1 MRKVSRTTSRE
12 RGVTAAE
19 LREETGCAH
28 RPKAEHPRPSWAL
41 PDNRRDLDGTRGSPA
56 SVEKGGASRA
66 NSLIDRPQRRDV
78 FAEIRR
84 PSRTLLEMPLAM
96 EQLVGVV

>member
-78 FAEIRR
+78 RR

>member
-1 MRKVSRTTSRE
+1 MRKVSRTTSRA

-19 LREETGCAH
+19 LRGETGCAR
-28 RPKAEHPRPSWAL
+28 RPKAEHSRPSWAL
-41 PDNRRDLDGTRGSPA
+41 SDNRRDLDGTRGSPA

-78 FAEIRR
+78 RR